1 MRLQKKRLR
10 RSGWAP
16 ENVEAGR
23 EAGKSKEELAWVGE
37 NTQHCWKWKAAR
49 VRLGQGSE
57 RHREHKGGAD
67 GWRKSVESEKGEQRT
82 EKPRAPGSEEGS
94 GEEGKSVR
102 SPHDDG
108 VLPLGSCLPG
118 CCGF

>member
-1 MRLQKKRLR
+1 MRLQKKRL

-67 GWRKSVESEKGEQRT
+67 GWRKSVESLRKVSRGQ
-82 EKPRAPGSEEGS
+82 KSPVPRA
-94 GEEGKSVR
+94 VR
-102 SPHDDG
+102 KG
-108 VLPLGSCLPG
+108 AVKRGTV
-118 CCGF
+118 